1 MRFNSVKSQSSV
13 SVAAASTVL
22 IVENKN
28 RNGLIISV
36 AAGGA
41 DMWLSFQLGNNTTVP
56 AALVG
61 TGMRIGTGGTVF
73 LTGDTNFL
81 GGINVIGTA
90 AGPTLVGLVEL

>member
-1 MRFNSVKSQSSV
+1 MRYNSAKDNTSV
-13 SVAAASTVL
+13 SVAAASTTL

-41 DMWLSFQLGNNTTVP
+41 DMWLSFQKGNNATVP
-56 AALVG
+56 AAAVG